1 MNIFGTKAPIQQRLV
16 SVICAIKEHD
26 YCLREKNV
34 ACTCSCH
41 YAPDWIVEGDR
52 LVDFAFK
59 LWEISGSLPAMDD
72 DVREKI
78 FRDLITAAEGTV
90 NFEGLTADEI
100 ATRLRFTLSQ
110 TKSWSARDTRERLGL
125 ED

>member
-1 MNIFGTKAPIQQRLV
+1 MNIFGTPAPIEQRLV

-26 YCLREKNV
+26 YCLRDKNV

-59 LWEISGSLPAMDD
+59 LWEISNALPKMDAKARD
-72 DVREKI
+72 KI
-78 FRDLITAAEGTV
+78 FLDLITAAEGTV
-90 NFEGLTADEI
+90 NFEGLTAAEI
-100 ATRLRFTLSQ
+100 ATRLRFTLNQ
-110 TKSWSARDTRERLGL
+110 KNSWSARDTRQRLGL